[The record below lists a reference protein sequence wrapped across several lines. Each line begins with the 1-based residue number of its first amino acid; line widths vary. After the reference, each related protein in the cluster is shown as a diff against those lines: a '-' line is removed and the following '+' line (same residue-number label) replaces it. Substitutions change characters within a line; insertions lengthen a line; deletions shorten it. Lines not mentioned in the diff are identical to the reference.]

1 MTKNKEKVANI
12 TSAIELFEEWLAKNG
27 ADGSASKNSKPADE
41 SKADTVPGLGFKD
54 EAAAKK
60 TLE

>member
-12 TSAIELFEEWLAKNG
+12 TAAIELFEEWLEKN
-27 ADGSASKNSKPADE
+27 ASDPSANKNAKPADD
-41 SKADTVPGLGFKD
+41 SKVDTVQGLGFKD
-54 EAAAKK
+54 VDSARK